1 MIKFINN
8 SKKKPFIVFK
18 ENYEK
23 ALEAEQKLVEGISI
37 ASYDLKNKIVDS
49 RYVNLKYVD
58 DQKLIFFT
66 NYSSPKAL
74 QFKSH
79 NQVAANILWNTI
91 NFQIRLKGYIKKTS
105 IEFNLNYFKSRA
117 IEKNALAI
125 SSYQS
130 KKISSYDEVVKRYK
144 KAFDEQELTKCPE
157 YWGGYEIR
165 PYYFEFWSGD
175 AKRLNKRISYELIDN
190 NWRESFLQP

>member
-8 SKKKPFIVFK
+8 SEIKPFVVFK
-18 ENYEK
+18 KNYDK
-23 ALEAEQKLVEGISI
+23 ALDAKQKLIEGISI
-37 ASYDLKNKIVDS
+37 ASYDLKNQIVDS

-58 DQKLIFFT
+58 NQKLIFFT
-66 NYSSPKAL
+66 NYNSPKAM

-79 NQVAANILWNTI
+79 NQIAGNILWNTI

-105 IEFNLNYFKSRA
+105 TEFNLNYFKNRSL
-117 IEKNALAI
+117 EKNALAI
-125 SSYQS
+125 SSDQS
-130 KKISSYDEVVKRYK
+130 KKISSYDEVIKRYHK
-144 KAFDEQELTKCPE
+144 VFDEEELTKCPE

-175 AKRLNKRISYELIDN
+175 SKRLNKRISYELVDG
-190 NWRESFLQP
+190 NWIESFLQP